1 MLAAILQILFSIV
14 PLLFGRRLFWVF
26 VAVAGFLVGFALA
39 GLLISSQSE
48 LVHLL
53 IGIVVGLIGGLLAVY
68 FTKPMAAVGGFFAL
82 SSAALLLAGPLGVS
96 GSGRWILFFVAGI
109 IGALIVFALFDWA
122 LIVNSSISGA
132 TGITAGL
139 AGLFG
144 GLPSALHLLLV
155 VVLLAVGIVYQAREL
170 RAGRAVIGL
179 REPVL

>member
-1 MLAAILQILFSIV
+1 MLGAILQILFSIV

-39 GLLISSQSE
+39 GLLVSAQSE

-53 IGIVVGLIGGLLAVY
+53 VGIIVGLIGGLLAVY
-68 FTKPMAAVGGFFAL
+68 FTRPMAAVGGFLAL
-82 SSAALLLAGPLGVS
+82 SSAALLLAIPFGLTGT
-96 GSGRWILFFVAGI
+96 GRWILFFVAGI
-109 IGALIVFALFDWA
+109 IGALLVFALFDWA

-132 TGITAGL
+132 SGIVAGL

-144 GLPSALHLLLV
+144 GLPSLIHILLV
-155 VVLLAVGIVYQAREL
+155 IVLLVVGIVYQTGEM

-179 REPVL
+179 REPV

>member
-39 GLLISSQSE
+39 GLLVSGQSE

-53 IGIVVGLIGGLLAVY
+53 VGIIVGLIGGLLAAY
-68 FTKPMAAVGGFFAL
+68 FTKPMAAVGGFLGL
-82 SSAALLLAGPLGVS
+82 SSAALLLAAPLGLT
-96 GSGRWILFFVAGI
+96 GAGRWILFFVAGI

-122 LIVNSSISGA
+122 LIINSSMSGA
-132 TGITAGL
+132 AGIVAGL

-144 GLPSALHLLLV
+144 GLPSLIHLLLV
-155 VVLLAVGIVYQAREL
+155 IVLLVVGIVYQAREM

-179 REPVL
+179 REPV